1 MVFIYVLQLKENK
14 WYIGKTET
22 SKFRIDT
29 HFDSGGSEFTKKYPP
44 QEIYQI
50 IPECDKYNEDRYV
63 KKYMDKYGIDNVRGG
78 TYSRLELTS
87 NEKEVIQKELWGA
100 NDLCFLCGG
109 EHFVKNCPNN
119 KLVEEL
125 DKELNEESIED
136 DERLKWIEYYE
147 NQLFELIEGC
157 WVLNKTGKSNGL
169 QITSRTDKTI
179 LVDKIYSKYNEPPIK
194 FTDIEDIKLKLD
206 GKETNTFEG
215 KLLLNSKTNTPRY
228 YSILIKFK
236 ESESNFN
243 SRFYICYD
251 YNFSLLKY
259 PTRGYHGSYFTE
271 HNKKDIE
278 YKLFMLKNEKKEEPQ
293 LKLSKTLTKKTKKN
307 KQIFEENFNNIL
319 CKIDEIMN
327 NIPEYAISENIEWNY
342 IDSIRTIFSKPD
354 LPQFNLHKSSVGEKY
369 KINNIRAII
378 FDLAN
383 SWSEGIIVIYDNL
396 KGTTHYG
403 VICKTLFNLDIKLK
417 PNDPVLIC
425 SKLNELGF
433 LTQFPQL
440 GTSGSSVNSLIN
452 TQFAVILE

>member
-22 SKFRIDT
+22 SEFRIDT

-78 TYSRLELTS
+78 TYSRLKLT
-87 NEKEVIQKELWGA
+87 NEEKQFIQKELWGA
-100 NDLCFLCGG
+100 NDLCFQCGG
-109 EHFVKNCPNN
+109 KHFVKDCPNN
-119 KLVEEL
+119 KQVEEL
-125 DKELNEESIED
+125 NKKLNEESIKD

-278 YKLFMLKNEKKEEPQ
+278 YKLFMLKK
-293 LKLSKTLTKKTKKN
+293 
-307 KQIFEENFNNIL
+307 
-319 CKIDEIMN
+319 
-327 NIPEYAISENIEWNY
+327 
-342 IDSIRTIFSKPD
+342 
-354 LPQFNLHKSSVGEKY
+354 
-369 KINNIRAII
+369 
-378 FDLAN
+378 
-383 SWSEGIIVIYDNL
+383 
-396 KGTTHYG
+396 
-403 VICKTLFNLDIKLK
+403 
-417 PNDPVLIC
+417 
-425 SKLNELGF
+425 
-433 LTQFPQL
+433 
-440 GTSGSSVNSLIN
+440 
-452 TQFAVILE
+452 

>member
-29 HFDSGGSEFTKKYPP
+29 HFDSAGSEFTKKYPP

-50 IPECDKYNEDRYV
+50 IPECDKYDEDKYV

-78 TYSRLELTS
+78 TYCRLELTS

-109 EHFVKNCPNN
+109 DHFVKDCPNN
-119 KLVEEL
+119 KEV
-125 DKELNEESIED
+125 KELEEQSQEESRED

-147 NQLFELIEGC
+147 NQLFELEHGC
-157 WVLNKTGKSNGL
+157 WVLNKTGHSYGK

-194 FTDIEDIKLKLD
+194 FTDIEDIKFNLD
-206 GKETNTFEG
+206 GKETNTFDG
-215 KLLLNSKTNTPRY
+215 KLLLNSNNIPRN

-236 ESESNFN
+236 ESKSDFN

-251 YNFSLLKY
+251 YNFSLLTY
-259 PTRGYHGSYFTE
+259 PRNGYCGTYFTE
-271 HNKKDIE
+271 ENKKDIE

-293 LKLSKTLTKKTKKN
+293 LKLSKTLTNKINKN
-307 KQIFEENFNNIL
+307 KQLFEQNFNKIL
-319 CKIDEIMN
+319 YKIDEIMN
-327 NIPEYAISENIEWNY
+327 NIPESVVAYNMRWGNDGLPGHVYIKPAEEYEPHKLIGFEIKIDNFNPNKNIDIIICYEHLQPHG
-342 IDSIRTIFSKPD
+342 KGG
-354 LPQFNLHKSSVGEKY
+354 FNKHQLYTKDK
-369 KINNIRAII
+369 N
-378 FDLAN
+378 
-383 SWSEGIIVIYDNL
+383 
-396 KGTTHYG
+396 
-403 VICKTLFNLDIKLK
+403 NLDIKLK
-417 PNDPVLIC
+417 PNEPELIC

-433 LTQFPQL
+433 ETKF
-440 GTSGSSVNSLIN
+440 TCSKASNNKS
-452 TQFAVILE
+452 FAIILEE